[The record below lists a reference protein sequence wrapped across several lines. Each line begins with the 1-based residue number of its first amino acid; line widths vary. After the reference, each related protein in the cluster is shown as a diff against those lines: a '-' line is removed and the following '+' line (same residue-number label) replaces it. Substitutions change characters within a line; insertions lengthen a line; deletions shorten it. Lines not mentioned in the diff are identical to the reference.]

1 MEQKRIELA
10 IPPWVQHA
18 DGGEAFARRL
28 AAALMD
34 GMEQSVGAV
43 ESEGE
48 RVVWQAEG
56 WQDDGTFIVLGVDP
70 AERRVQL
77 LLTTRGLQP
86 VAREP
91 SRVWLLVGL
100 VLAASAVIGKW
111 RHSFGYGLVAAVLG
125 FGISDRHRHRA
136 AGRRRAPP
144 PHRPRRVARAPGG
157 RARGGCAR
165 LAAPRAP

>member
-1 MEQKRIELA
+1 VEQKRIELA

-125 FGISDRHRHRA
+125 FGIWIAIDIAQQVA
-136 AGRRRAPP
+136 AERRRHIDPA
-144 PHRPRRVARAPGG
+144 AW
-157 RARGGCAR
+157 RARLEAGLEAAAR
-165 LAAPRAP
+165 D